1 MSRVVRIGR
10 REEVDFAEEVR
21 CWPCIWISE
30 KLKRHGDYILAFRDP
45 SGSPAEPGM
54 VVDNKDKDSV
64 TEADIEKLVRDAK
77 EQRKPVA
84 ILLAR
89 EEDQLRQLDKDCRWC
104 PKDDVWILRNTRQW
118 LARDLDI
125 LRPVLERMRTEGS
138 DFLEKNAALAEQV
151 RRTFV
156 DIDEM
161 DKELK
166 KAAKA
171 IDTAKILAVTYKAR
185 LQSLCDSVC

>member
-1 MSRVVRIGR
+1 
-10 REEVDFAEEVR
+10 
-21 CWPCIWISE
+21 
-30 KLKRHGDYILAFRDP
+30 
-45 SGSPAEPGM
+45 M

-64 TEADIEKLVRDAK
+64 TEVDIEKLVRDAK
-77 EQRKPVA
+77 EQRTPVA
-84 ILLAR
+84 VLLTR
-89 EEDQLRQLDKDCRWC
+89 EEDQLRQLDKDCRWS
-104 PKDDVWILRNTRQW
+104 PKDNVWILRTTRQW

-125 LRPVLERMRTEGS
+125 LRPVLERVRTEGS

-166 KAAKA
+166 KAAKS
-171 IDTAKILAVTYKAR
+171 IDTAKILAMNYKAR
-185 LQSLCDSVC
+185 LQSLCDSVLRKSGASGIEVPPS